1 MDSSLRKHFTSW
13 SNYVCGDI
21 AVIVFVFFCPQCNF
35 MKKFAASLVLPQ
47 AFVSIFSPLPGAL
60 LKQVQGCSLSES

>member
-1 MDSSLRKHFTSW
+1 M
-13 SNYVCGDI
+13 CGDI
-21 AVIVFVFFCPQCNF
+21 AVIIFVFFFPQCNF

-60 LKQVQGCSLSES
+60 LKQVQSCSLSES

>member
-1 MDSSLRKHFTSW
+1 MCAVTSLLLFL
-13 SNYVCGDI
+13 
-21 AVIVFVFFCPQCNF
+21 FLFFPQCNF

-60 LKQVQGCSLSES
+60 LKQVQSCSLSES

>member
-1 MDSSLRKHFTSW
+1 M
-13 SNYVCGDI
+13 CGDI
-21 AVIVFVFFCPQCNF
+21 AVIVFVLFFPQCNF

-47 AFVSIFSPLPGAL
+47 AFVSIFPPLPGAL

>member
-1 MDSSLRKHFTSW
+1 M
-13 SNYVCGDI
+13 C
-21 AVIVFVFFCPQCNF
+21 AVTLLLLFLVFFPQCNF